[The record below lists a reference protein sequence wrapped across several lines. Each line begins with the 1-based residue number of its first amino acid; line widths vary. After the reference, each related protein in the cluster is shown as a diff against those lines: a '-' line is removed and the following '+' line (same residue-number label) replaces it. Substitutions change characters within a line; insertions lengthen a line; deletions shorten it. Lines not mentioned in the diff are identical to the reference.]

1 MLCQIYL
8 LLIIHHISTF
18 LKMYNPSKHLGLLL
32 IDFQDVFLKEIP
44 DRERLLKRSTFALKA
59 AGLLDISVAVTEQI
73 PEKLGATTGALSG
86 YWEVNTP
93 VFGKSAFSAFEA
105 EGLQRWIEIK
115 QIDHLLLA
123 GIETSICVYQTALQ
137 ALGADIGVTLLSDC
151 ISERRLEDRAPVLE
165 QLLSMDAHIL
175 PSETIFYSLLGSAE
189 HPQFREF
196 NKLVKEA

>member
-1 MLCQIYL
+1 M
-8 LLIIHHISTF
+8 S
-18 LKMYNPSKHLGLLL
+18 NPSEHLGLLL

-59 AGLLDISVAVTEQI
+59 AELLGVSVAVTEQI
-73 PEKLGATTGALSG
+73 PEKLGATTEVLRS
-86 YWEVNTP
+86 YWDVNTP
-93 VFGKSAFSAFEA
+93 VFDKSAFSAFEA
-105 EGLQRWIEIK
+105 EGLNRWIESN

-123 GIETSICVYQTALQ
+123 GIETSICVYQSALQ

-151 ISERRLEDRAPVLE
+151 ISERRLEDRTPVLE
-165 QLLSMDAHIL
+165 QLLSMDAHVL
-175 PSETIFYSLLGSAE
+175 PSETIFYSLIGSAE

>member
-1 MLCQIYL
+1 
-8 LLIIHHISTF
+8 
-18 LKMYNPSKHLGLLL
+18 MYNPSKHLGLLL

-59 AGLLDISVAVTEQI
+59 AELLGVSVAVTEQI
-73 PEKLGATTGALSG
+73 PGKLGATTEAISC

-93 VFGKSAFSAFEA
+93 VFDKSAFSAFEA
-105 EGLQRWIEIK
+105 EGLQRWIESK

-137 ALGADIGVTLLSDC
+137 ALSADIGVTLLSDC
-151 ISERRLEDRAPVLE
+151 ISERRLEDRAPVLK

-175 PSETIFYSLLGSAE
+175 PSETIFYSLIGSAE
-189 HPQFREF
+189 HPQFRKF
-196 NKLVKEA
+196 NELVKMG

>member
-1 MLCQIYL
+1 M
-8 LLIIHHISTF
+8 F
-18 LKMYNPSKHLGLLL
+18 NPSEHLGLLL

-59 AGLLDISVAVTEQI
+59 AELLGVSIAVTEQI
-73 PEKLGATTGALSG
+73 PEKLGATTEVLRS
-86 YWEVNTP
+86 YWDVNTP
-93 VFGKSAFSAFEA
+93 VFDKSAFSAFDA
-105 EGLQRWIEIK
+105 EGLHQWIESN

-123 GIETSICVYQTALQ
+123 GIETSICIYQTALQ

-196 NKLVKEA
+196 NELVKEA

>member
-1 MLCQIYL
+1 M
-8 LLIIHHISTF
+8 S
-18 LKMYNPSKHLGLLL
+18 NPSEHLGLLL

-59 AGLLDISVAVTEQI
+59 AELLGVSVAVTEQI
-73 PEKLGATTGALSG
+73 PEKLGATTEVLRS
-86 YWEVNTP
+86 YWDVNTP
-93 VFGKSAFSAFEA
+93 VFDKSAFSAFEA
-105 EGLQRWIEIK
+105 EGLNRWIESN

-123 GIETSICVYQTALQ
+123 GIETSICVYQSALQ

-165 QLLSMDAHIL
+165 QLLSMDAHVL
-175 PSETIFYSLLGSAE
+175 PSETIFYSLIGSAE

-196 NKLVKEA
+196 NELVKEG

>member
-1 MLCQIYL
+1 M
-8 LLIIHHISTF
+8 S
-18 LKMYNPSKHLGLLL
+18 NPSKHLGLLL

-44 DRERLLKRSTFALKA
+44 DRERLLNRSTFALKA
-59 AGLLDISVAVTEQI
+59 AELLGVSVAVTEQV
-73 PEKLGATTGALSG
+73 PEKLGATTEVLSG
-86 YWEVNTP
+86 SWDVNTP
-93 VFGKSAFSAFEA
+93 IFVKNAFSAFEA
-105 EGLQRWIEIK
+105 EGLQRWIESK

-137 ALGADIGVTLLSDC
+137 ALSADIGVTLLSDC

-175 PSETIFYSLLGSAE
+175 PSETIFYSLFGSAE

-196 NKLVKEA
+196 NKLVKES

>member
-1 MLCQIYL
+1 M
-8 LLIIHHISTF
+8 S
-18 LKMYNPSKHLGLLL
+18 NPSEHLGLLL

-59 AGLLDISVAVTEQI
+59 AELLGVSIAVTEQI
-73 PEKLGATTGALSG
+73 PEKLGATTQVMRS
-86 YWEVNTP
+86 YWDVNTP
-93 VFGKSAFSAFEA
+93 VFDKSAFSAFDA
-105 EGLQRWIEIK
+105 EGLHRWIESNKIN
-115 QIDHLLLA
+115 HLLLA
-123 GIETSICVYQTALQ
+123 GIETSICIYQTALQ

-196 NKLVKEA
+196 NELVKEA

>member
-1 MLCQIYL
+1 M
-8 LLIIHHISTF
+8 S
-18 LKMYNPSKHLGLLL
+18 NPSEHLGLLL
-32 IDFQDVFLKEIP
+32 IDFQDVFPQEIP

-59 AGLLDISVAVTEQI
+59 AELLGVSVAVTEQI
-73 PEKLGATTGALSG
+73 PEKLGATTEVLRS
-86 YWEVNTP
+86 YWDVNTP
-93 VFGKSAFSAFEA
+93 VFDKSAFSAFEA
-105 EGLQRWIEIK
+105 EGLNRWIESN

-123 GIETSICVYQTALQ
+123 GIETSICVYQSALQ

-196 NKLVKEA
+196 NELVKEA

>member
-1 MLCQIYL
+1 M
-8 LLIIHHISTF
+8 S
-18 LKMYNPSKHLGLLL
+18 NPSEHLGLLL

-59 AGLLDISVAVTEQI
+59 AELLGVSVAVTEQI
-73 PEKLGATTGALSG
+73 PEKLGATTEVLRS
-86 YWEVNTP
+86 YWDVNTL
-93 VFGKSAFSAFEA
+93 VFDKSAFSAFEA
-105 EGLQRWIEIK
+105 EGLNRWIESN

-123 GIETSICVYQTALQ
+123 GIETSICIYQTALQ
-137 ALGADIGVTLLSDC
+137 ALSADIGVTLLSDC

-189 HPQFREF
+189 HPKFREF
-196 NKLVKEA
+196 NELVKES